1 MAGRVSASYSLS
13 VMGNRALPRFFL
25 RTVMIV
31 TTWAAGAAFAAHV
44 PDEAAQR
51 RAEQLAPV
59 VPTMNQDGDHPA
71 PSVRPDTHSGSRPA
85 EAPPLI
91 DPPSPTPA

>member
-1 MAGRVSASYSLS
+1 
-13 VMGNRALPRFFL
+13 MGDLGSRRQKPRFFL

-31 TTWAAGAAFAAHV
+31 TTWVVGAAFAAHV
-44 PDEAAQR
+44 PDDGAQR
-51 RAEQLAPV
+51 RAEELAPV
-59 VPTMNQDGDHPA
+59 APPDHPMEMRP
-71 PSVRPDTHSGSRPA
+71 PSARPDSPSGSDPGSHSGSHPA